1 MATGLENLKVYEM
14 AEELELFVH
23 NLTTMFP
30 PDEKYRSVDQ
40 LRRSSCSVTNNIAE
54 GYNRFSKKEK
64 IRSLIIAKGEAE
76 ETKMNIIRSAKKGFL
91 GKETAEE
98 TSEKYTELLK
108 AISGYIKFIKSELTN
123 LETRKLRN

>member
-14 AEELELFVH
+14 
-23 NLTTMFP
+23 
-30 PDEKYRSVDQ
+30 
-40 LRRSSCSVTNNIAE
+40 
-54 GYNRFSKKEK
+54 
-64 IRSLIIAKGEAE
+64 
-76 ETKMNIIRSAKKGFL
+76 
-91 GKETAEE
+91 AEE